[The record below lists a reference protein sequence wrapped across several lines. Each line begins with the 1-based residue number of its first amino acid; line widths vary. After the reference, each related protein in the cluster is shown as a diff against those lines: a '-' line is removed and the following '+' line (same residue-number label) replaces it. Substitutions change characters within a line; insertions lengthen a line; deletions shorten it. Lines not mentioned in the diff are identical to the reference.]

1 MLSDIF
7 RLGIRDSKTGHLVK
21 GLTLN
26 SYCHNPLP
34 PNNYYH
40 YPHNHNSLINECEGI
55 RDANSTI
62 VIIANGRWM
71 S

>member
-7 RLGIRDSKTGHLVK
+7 RLGITDSERGLLVK

-26 SYCHNPLP
+26 SYHHNPH
-34 PNNYYH
+34 NYYH

-55 RDANSTI
+55 RDANCTI